1 MTQNRKPPAYQEYA
15 ATILADRNFRLMA
28 LAERGLFFSMRL
40 ECWQNS
46 EVPANENELAKYLG
60 YEFSDIQQA
69 LTARVKSFFTANDSS
84 FKCPELDDYRK
95 HLEQQ
100 KARQSEGGKRG
111 AAIVNS
117 KSNKPTK
124 QASASNSAMS
134 SSNSQVPRRGESG
147 SSVKLSSEKLS
158 SEKQS
163 QTQPLENCNI
173 KDEWL
178 SDYDRLSNGE

>member
-15 ATILADRNFRLMA
+15 ATILADRNFRLMT

-46 EVPANENELAKYLG
+46 EVPAIENDLAKYLG
-60 YEFSDIQQA
+60 YEVSEIQKA
-69 LTARVKSFFTANDSS
+69 LTLRVTSFFNLNNSL
-84 FKCPELDDYRK
+84 FNCPELDDYRQ

-111 AAIVNS
+111 AAIVNG
-117 KSNKPTK
+117 KSNKPKK
-124 QASASNSAMS
+124 QASASDSTMLS
-134 SSNSQVPRRGESG
+134 SSSQVPRQGDGG
-147 SSVKLSSEKLS
+147 SLVKLS

-163 QTQPLENCNI
+163 QNQPLENGNI
-173 KDEWL
+173 QDEWVN
-178 SDYDRLSNGE
+178 DYDRASNG